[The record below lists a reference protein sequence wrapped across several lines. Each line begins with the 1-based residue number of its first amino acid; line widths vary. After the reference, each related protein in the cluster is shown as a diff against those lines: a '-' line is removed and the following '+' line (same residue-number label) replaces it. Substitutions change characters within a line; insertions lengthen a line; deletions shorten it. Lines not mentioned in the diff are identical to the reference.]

1 MYESGGAH
9 GSTKG
14 LEAKMTQLLKTRVL
28 IVDDDV
34 AMGKLLQIVFQHAGF
49 QVTQMRSGE
58 EALAEA
64 TTNVPDL
71 VLLDV
76 MLPGMDGYTLCRRL
90 REHPATKT
98 LPILMLSAQ
107 SDTRDMLA
115 WSKAGADDYTAKP
128 FEPDDLVARANA
140 LLARSQ
146 AKSSTK

>member
-1 MYESGGAH
+1 
-9 GSTKG
+9 
-14 LEAKMTQLLKTRVL
+14 MTQLLKTRVL
-28 IVDDDV
+28 IVDDDA

-49 QVTQMRSGE
+49 QVTQSRSGE

-71 VLLDV
+71 VILDV

-90 REHPATKT
+90 REHPTTKT

-140 LLARSQ
+140 LLARTQ
-146 AKSSTK
+146 AKRSTK